1 MTKTVERKQEGNYRS
16 IFLINIDTQIL
27 DHILAKR
34 IQKYVKDFY
43 TVTNWS
49 LFQEYKAGSIR
60 LGEALFS

>member
-49 LFQEYKAGSIR
+49 LFQEYKAGSI
-60 LGEALFS
+60 LKNQEM